1 MKLIFFFKAGKF
13 LTLLFVLT
21 LASLACLDTSA
32 AIVATPQRDFPIPTV
47 TRQPVVSDTNTP
59 ASSPEPARV
68 DRCAFVVAETAVHLR
83 DGADPRARILTHL
96 RKGDDLHVIDASRA
110 DWWQVTRG
118 GYIGFVNVAYLQ
130 GEECEK

>member
-1 MKLIFFFKAGKF
+1 MNQRILIAF
-13 LTLLFVLT
+13 LLLT

-32 AIVATPQRDFPIPTV
+32 VMVPTPQRDFPIPTV

-59 ASSPEPARV
+59 EPSPEPARV
-68 DRCAFVVAETAVHLR
+68 DRCALVVAETAVHLR

-96 RKGDDLHVIDASRA
+96 RKGDDLHVINASRA

-118 GYIGFVNVAYLQ
+118 GYIGFVNASYL
-130 GEECEK
+130 ESVECVK